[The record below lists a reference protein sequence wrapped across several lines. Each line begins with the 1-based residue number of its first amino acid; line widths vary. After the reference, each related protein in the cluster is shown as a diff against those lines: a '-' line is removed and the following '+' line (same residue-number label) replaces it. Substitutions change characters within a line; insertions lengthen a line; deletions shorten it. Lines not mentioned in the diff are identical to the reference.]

1 MFKKVSSLLLC
12 GLISFSL
19 FGMALPQVFH
29 CDNTGQPI
37 QPSKMEKLKAHVKII
52 APLGLSAGTLGFLGG
67 TVLIGLV
74 NLSRR
79 IIRHPFESDLQYMVG
94 FTATSLAAMGL
105 LYCGGIPLMN
115 YSQNQR
121 NIAWRRNII
130 ISQTSIKSF
139 FWGGVICGLAAGL
152 YTVNK
157 LNNYFLHRG

>member
-19 FGMALPQVFH
+19 VGMGLPPVIH
-29 CDNTGQPI
+29 CDDSGQPI
-37 QPSKMEKLKAHVKII
+37 QPSKMEKFKAHVKII
-52 APLGLSAGTLGFLGG
+52 ATLGLSEGTLGFLGG

-74 NLSRR
+74 NSLRR
-79 IIRHPFESDLQYMVG
+79 IIRHPFESDLQYTAG

-105 LYCGGIPLMN
+105 LYCGGVPLLH
-115 YSQNQR
+115 YSINQR

-139 FWGGVICGLAAGL
+139 FWGGVICGVAAGI
-152 YTVNK
+152 YTGFK
-157 LNNYFLHRG
+157 INNYFLHRG